1 MCSTTEKLRT
11 LHFQHWWRVIQQLEG
26 AFALVFKSI
35 HYPGEAVATRRGSPL
50 LIGVRSKYKLSTEQI
65 PVLYRTRK
73 FLEKDLSSA
82 TLFQR
87 QQLPSEAGCVPSLC
101 WDQVQT
107 VFMQLRLVSMFSK
120 AFYHVYFQICTQ
132 AMGAPCG
139 SVT

>member
-1 MCSTTEKLRT
+1 MWIPSHVQRT
-11 LHFQHWWRVIQQLEG
+11 PSPAQSVKAIG
-26 AFALVFKSI
+26 NSVPS
-35 HYPGEAVATRRGSPL
+35 YPYRRGSPL

-73 FLEKDLSSA
+73 FLEKDLSST
-82 TLFQR
+82 TLLRR

-132 AMGAPCG
+132 ATGAACG
-139 SVT
+139 SVTIKATTS